1 MPNPATA
8 SYHDAAGGRH
18 DIVVRET
25 AEGAWQILDT
35 TPEST
40 LVVDT
45 LSGYDEGRPHAEA
58 VARDYA
64 AQHAR
69 QGPEHLRRR
78 EDTPGLAA

>member
-8 SYHDAAGGRH
+8 SYRDAAGGRH

-25 AEGAWQILDT
+25 AGGAWEILDT
-35 TPEST
+35 TPDRT
-40 LVVDT
+40 RVVDT

-64 AQHAR
+64 DQHAR
-69 QGPEHLRRR
+69 ERPDRARR
-78 EDTPGLAA
+78 EHGADGLAA